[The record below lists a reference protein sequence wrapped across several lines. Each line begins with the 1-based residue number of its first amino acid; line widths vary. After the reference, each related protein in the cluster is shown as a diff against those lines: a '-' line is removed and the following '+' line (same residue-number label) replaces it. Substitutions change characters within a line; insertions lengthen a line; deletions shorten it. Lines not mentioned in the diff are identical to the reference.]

1 MSKAAYLSPSLACCP
16 LERLEAHVREL
27 EQLGADLLHV
37 DIMDGDFVANYCLG
51 TEFVPLLHR
60 ITRLPLDIHL
70 MVQRP
75 EQKIA
80 YFALAP
86 RDFVTVHAESTPHVH
101 KALAAIRAQG
111 ARAGLAL
118 NPATPLEAC
127 RWVLDDLD
135 LLLIMTIN
143 PGFAGQKLVAQTLEK
158 LRSAREMLDAAG
170 SAALLAVDGNVS
182 FENAKTMSQC
192 GAARGA
198 EKAGRLAKGRS
209 RSTAVS
215 ERPGQH
221 TGRRACGDRPEP
233 GQCERPGPGSIP
245 CNRFC
250 GPASNR
256 VPLPGGVPY
265 AHRRRTV
272 CGI

>member
-16 LERLEAHVREL
+16 LERLAAHVREL

-143 PGFAGQKLVAQTLEK
+143 QMCIRDRLFLCARMQAGNALFAEQKKGRRFYSGALSAKKGVSDTNQPGKRFQQPSIEQAHGDAVRVGHGVGGQRGQALYHNLAKERRYQGRQQRNKQAVHDAGNDGAAAAA
-158 LRSAREMLDAAG
+158 RSIGENGG
-170 SAALLAVDGNVS
+170 SAAGK
-182 FENAKTMSQC
+182 E
-192 GAARGA
+192 
-198 EKAGRLAKGRS
+198 
-209 RSTAVS
+209 
-215 ERPGQH
+215 
-221 TGRRACGDRPEP
+221 
-233 GQCERPGPGSIP
+233 I
-245 CNRFC
+245 
-250 GPASNR
+250 
-256 VPLPGGVPY
+256 
-265 AHRRRTV
+265 
-272 CGI
+272 

>member
-1 MSKAAYLSPSLACCP
+1 
-16 LERLEAHVREL
+16 
-27 EQLGADLLHV
+27 
-37 DIMDGDFVANYCLG
+37 
-51 TEFVPLLHR
+51 
-60 ITRLPLDIHL
+60 

-80 YFALAP
+80 YFALDP

-192 GAARGA
+192 GADVFV
-198 EKAGRLAKGRS
+198 AGTSSLYAKGNDL
-209 RSTAVS
+209 AQNY
-215 ERPGQH
+215 EKL
-221 TGRRACGDRPEP
+221 RRAIAEGKGC
-233 GQCERPGPGSIP
+233 
-245 CNRFC
+245 
-250 GPASNR
+250 AK
-256 VPLPGGVPY
+256 
-265 AHRRRTV
+265 
-272 CGI
+272 

>member
-27 EQLGADLLHV
+27 EQLGADMLHV

-60 ITRLPLDIHL
+60 ITWLPLDIHL

-192 GAARGA
+192 GADVFV
-198 EKAGRLAKGRS
+198 AGTSSLYAKGNDL
-209 RSTAVS
+209 AQNY
-215 ERPGQH
+215 EKL
-221 TGRRACGDRPEP
+221 RRAIAEGK
-233 GQCERPGPGSIP
+233 G
-245 CNRFC
+245 
-250 GPASNR
+250 
-256 VPLPGGVPY
+256 Y
-265 AHRRRTV
+265 AK
-272 CGI
+272 

>member
-86 RDFVTVHAESTPHVH
+86 RDFVTCTP
-101 KALAAIRAQG
+101 KAR
-111 ARAGLAL
+111 RMC
-118 NPATPLEAC
+118 TR
-127 RWVLDDLD
+127 RWR
-135 LLLIMTIN
+135 
-143 PGFAGQKLVAQTLEK
+143 P
-158 LRSAREMLDAAG
+158 SAR
-170 SAALLAVDGNVS
+170 
-182 FENAKTMSQC
+182 
-192 GAARGA
+192 RGRA
-198 EKAGRLAKGRS
+198 
-209 RSTAVS
+209 
-215 ERPGQH
+215 PGL
-221 TGRRACGDRPEP
+221 R
-233 GQCERPGPGSIP
+233 
-245 CNRFC
+245 
-250 GPASNR
+250 
-256 VPLPGGVPY
+256 
-265 AHRRRTV
+265 
-272 CGI
+272 